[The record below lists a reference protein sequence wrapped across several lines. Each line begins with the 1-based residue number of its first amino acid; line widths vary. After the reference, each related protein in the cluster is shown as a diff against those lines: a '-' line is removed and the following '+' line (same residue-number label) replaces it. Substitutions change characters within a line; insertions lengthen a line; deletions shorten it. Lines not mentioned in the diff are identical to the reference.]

1 MLAKGKI
8 SLRPPEPEDIDFL
21 LKMENDTSLWNVS
34 NTHNPFSRF
43 DIEQYVLLADKDIYS
58 AMQLRFII
66 ENIESSNHVKV
77 GVIDVF
83 DFDAH
88 NRRAGIGVM
97 IIEKDQNKGYA
108 GIALDILISF
118 LFSHIGIHQLYCNIG
133 VDNNTSIKLFESRGF
148 NRVGIKKEWNL
159 VGNKWA
165 DEYMYQLIDLKSLK

>member
-77 GVIDVF
+77 GVIDV
-83 DFDAH
+83 
-88 NRRAGIGVM
+88 
-97 IIEKDQNKGYA
+97 
-108 GIALDILISF
+108 LILMPITVEPG
-118 LFSHIGIHQLYCNIG
+118 LG
-133 VDNNTSIKLFESRGF
+133 
-148 NRVGIKKEWNL
+148 
-159 VGNKWA
+159 
-165 DEYMYQLIDLKSLK
+165 